1 MSQNRNG
8 KLELVISIIT
18 LLTTILELI
27 VAVLLLVEL
36 L

>member
-1 MSQNRNG
+1 MSENKNG
-8 KLELVISIIT
+8 KLELTIKIIT
-18 LLTTILELI
+18 LLTTIIELI